1 MNDDDDNIVSIE
13 INRRTA
19 LLSRTMEIEM
29 CSIHT
34 PHTPHTRSTFQSDS
48 EWFGTFGVEIMK
60 THVAK
65 LSPSIVE
72 YRWRKKTISSMTMAN
87 IVSHFKHSFFL
98 YFFICFHPIFDIFSI
113 NFFFAEFFAFNTR
126 IIPPKMYLFFDNLKR
141 FKANIFGI
149 GAKTD
154 LSSVH
159 ITHNRTQAQWLGW
172 VERAL
177 EEGR

>member
-113 NFFFAEFFAFNTR
+113 NFFFLRNFLRSTR
-126 IIPPKMYLFFDNLKR
+126 ASSHLKCIYFLTIWSDLKPIFSESGPKPTYRVCTSHTTAHKHNDS
-141 FKANIFGI
+141 
-149 GAKTD
+149 D
-154 LSSVH
+154 ELSEH
-159 ITHNRTQAQWLGW
+159 
-172 VERAL
+172 
-177 EEGR
+177 